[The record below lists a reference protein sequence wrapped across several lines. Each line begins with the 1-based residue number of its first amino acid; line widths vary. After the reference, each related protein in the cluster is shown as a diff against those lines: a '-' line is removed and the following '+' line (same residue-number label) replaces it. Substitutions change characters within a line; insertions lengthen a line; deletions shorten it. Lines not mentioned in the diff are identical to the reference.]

1 MWPELVRAPA
11 SPDFYV
17 LPSHFFMNLKQARI
31 LVVDDEP
38 DVLFALKLLLKT
50 EVREVVTEKNPELL
64 LSLLRQQ
71 RFDTVLLDMNYRSGQ
86 ATGNEGFYW
95 LGRIREHD
103 PSTAVILITAYGD
116 VRTAVRALKTG
127 ATDFLLKPWH
137 NEQLLQTLAA
147 ALQPKT
153 GNKSGGTPKKVV
165 GPAVATA
172 LLGESAAMQ
181 EVRAIIEK
189 VAPTEANV
197 LLLGE
202 NGTGKE
208 LVAKSLHEQSRRAAR
223 PFVAADVAALSEG
236 LFESELFGHTKGAF
250 TDAQASRVG
259 RFEAATGGTLF
270 LDEIGNIGLPQQAKL
285 LTALQNRQVVPVGS
299 NTPIPVDIR
308 LLSATNAP
316 LHALVARGSFRQD
329 LMYRLNTVEIMLPPL
344 RERADDVQLL
354 AQHFAQVYAARNRQP
369 VPEFSAAALR
379 KLQAHPW
386 PGNVREL
393 QHAVERAVIL
403 GAGSVLLP
411 VDFSFRNPESAAA
424 SAAPAPTVAEHPLPL
439 LEVEKNTIQQ
449 AIERHQGNL
458 TKAAKELGLT
468 RTALYRRLDKHDI

>member
-1 MWPELVRAPA
+1 MI
-11 SPDFYV
+11 
-17 LPSHFFMNLKQARI
+17 LKHARI

-71 RFDTVLLDMNYRSGQ
+71 PFDVVLLDMNYRSGQ

-95 LGRIREHD
+95 LGRILEHN
-103 PSTAVILITAYGD
+103 PTTAVILLTAYGD
-116 VRTAVRALKTG
+116 VRTAVRALKAG
-127 ATDFLLKPWH
+127 AADFLLKPWH

-147 ALQPKT
+147 ALQPKP
-153 GNKSGGTPKKVV
+153 GSKNGGTPKKVV
-165 GPAVATA
+165 GPAATSTT
-172 LLGESAAMQ
+172 LLGESTAMQ

-259 RFEAATGGTLF
+259 RFEAANGGTLF

-299 NTPIPVDIR
+299 NTSVPVDIR

-316 LHALVARGSFRQD
+316 LHALVARGAFRQD
-329 LMYRLNTVEIMLPPL
+329 LMYRLNTVEITLPPL
-344 RERADDVQLL
+344 RERDDDVQLL

-369 VPEFSAAALR
+369 MPEFSAGALR
-379 KLQAHPW
+379 KLREHTW

-393 QHAVERAVIL
+393 QHAVERAIIL
-403 GAGSVLLP
+403 GAGPVLLP
-411 VDFSFRNPESAAA
+411 TDFSFRNPESATA
-424 SAAPAPTVAEHPLPL
+424 SAPAATVAENPLPL

>member
-1 MWPELVRAPA
+1 MI
-11 SPDFYV
+11 
-17 LPSHFFMNLKQARI
+17 LKHARI

-38 DVLFALKLLLKT
+38 DVLFALKLLLKS
-50 EVREVVTEKNPELL
+50 EVREVVTERNPELL

-71 RFDTVLLDMNYRSGQ
+71 HFDAVLLDMNYRSGQ

-95 LGRIREHD
+95 LGRILEHD
-103 PSTAVILITAYGD
+103 PTTAVILMTAYGD
-116 VRTAVRALKTG
+116 VRTAVRALKAG

-137 NEQLLQTLAA
+137 NDQLLQTLAA
-147 ALQPKT
+147 ALQPKP
-153 GNKSGGTPKKVV
+153 GGKSGGNPKKVV
-165 GPAVATA
+165 GPAAATT

-181 EVRAIIEK
+181 EVRAILEK

-236 LFESELFGHTKGAF
+236 LFESELFGHIKGAF

-299 NTPIPVDIR
+299 NIPVPVDIR
-308 LLSATNAP
+308 LVSATNAP
-316 LHALVARGSFRQD
+316 LHALVARGAFRQD

-344 RERADDVQLL
+344 RERDNDVQLL
-354 AQHFAQVYAARNRQP
+354 AQHFVQVYAARNRQP

-379 KLQAHPW
+379 KLREHTW

-411 VDFSFRNPESAAA
+411 ADFSFRNPEWTDASAAA
-424 SAAPAPTVAEHPLPL
+424 APATTVAEHPLPL

-458 TKAAKELGLT
+458 TKAAKELGIT

>member
-1 MWPELVRAPA
+1 MCYIFRFLSGPRFTKPF
-11 SPDFYV
+11 SM
-17 LPSHFFMNLKQARI
+17 LPKHARI

-50 EVREVVTEKNPELL
+50 EVREVVTERNPELL

-71 RFDTVLLDMNYRSGQ
+71 PFDAVLLDMNYRSGQ

-95 LGRIREHD
+95 LSRIREHD
-103 PSTAVILITAYGD
+103 PTTAVILLTAYGD
-116 VRTAVRALKTG
+116 VRTAVRALKAG

-153 GNKSGGTPKKVV
+153 GRKSGGSPKQLA
-165 GPAVATA
+165 GPAAATA

-299 NTPIPVDIR
+299 NAPVPVDIR

-316 LHALVARGSFRQD
+316 LHALVARGAFRQD
-329 LMYRLNTVEIMLPPL
+329 LMYRLNTVEITLPPL
-344 RERADDVQLL
+344 RERDDVPLL
-354 AQHFAQVYAARNRQP
+354 ARHFAQVYAARNRQP

-379 KLQAHPW
+379 KLREHPW

-403 GAGSVLLP
+403 GAGPVLHP
-411 VDFSFRNPESAAA
+411 ADFSFRSPESAPATAA
-424 SAAPAPTVAEHPLPL
+424 ATAATGAEQPLPL

>member
-1 MWPELVRAPA
+1 MI
-11 SPDFYV
+11 
-17 LPSHFFMNLKQARI
+17 LKHARI

-64 LSLLRQQ
+64 LSLLGQQ
-71 RFDTVLLDMNYRSGQ
+71 HFDAVLLDMNYRSGQ

-95 LGRIREHD
+95 LERIREHD
-103 PSTAVILITAYGD
+103 PTTAVILLTAYGD
-116 VRTAVRALKTG
+116 VRTAVRALKVG

-147 ALQPKT
+147 ALQPKI
-153 GNKSGGTPKKVV
+153 GSKSGGSPKKPA
-165 GPAVATA
+165 GPAVTT

-181 EVRAIIEK
+181 DVRAVIEK

-223 PFVAADVAALSEG
+223 PFVAVDVAALSEG

-299 NTPIPVDIR
+299 NTPVPVDIR

-316 LHALVARGSFRQD
+316 LHALVARGAFRQD
-329 LMYRLNTVEIMLPPL
+329 LMYRLNTVEITLPPL
-344 RERADDVQLL
+344 RERGDDVPLL

-379 KLQAHPW
+379 KLREHPW

-403 GAGSVLLP
+403 GTGPVLLP
-411 VDFSFRNPESAAA
+411 ADFSLRNPESAAA
-424 SAAPAPTVAEHPLPL
+424 SAAAAAVAESPLPL

-468 RTALYRRLDKHDI
+468 RTALYRRLDKHAI

>member
-1 MWPELVRAPA
+1 
-11 SPDFYV
+11 
-17 LPSHFFMNLKQARI
+17 MNLKHSRI

-50 EVREVVTEKNPELL
+50 EVREVVTERNPELL

-71 RFDTVLLDMNYRSGQ
+71 HFDAVLLDMNYRSGQ

-103 PSTAVILITAYGD
+103 PTTAVILLTAYGD
-116 VRTAVRALKTG
+116 VRTAVRALKAG

-137 NEQLLQTLAA
+137 NDQLLQTLAA
-147 ALQPKT
+147 ALQPKP
-153 GNKSGGTPKKVV
+153 GSKSGGTPKKVV
-165 GPAVATA
+165 GPATV

-223 PFVAADVAALSEG
+223 SFVAADVAALSEG

-270 LDEIGNIGLPQQAKL
+270 LDEIGNIILPQQAKL

-299 NTPIPVDIR
+299 NTPVPVDIR

-316 LHALVARGSFRQD
+316 LHALVARGTFRQD
-329 LMYRLNTVEIMLPPL
+329 LMYRLNTVEITLPPL
-344 RERADDVQLL
+344 RERDDDVQLL

-379 KLQAHPW
+379 KLREHAW

-403 GAGSVLLP
+403 GAGPVLLP
-411 VDFSFRNPESAAA
+411 ADFSFRNPESAAA
-424 SAAPAPTVAEHPLPL
+424 PAATVAEHPLPL

>member
-1 MWPELVRAPA
+1 MI
-11 SPDFYV
+11 SK
-17 LPSHFFMNLKQARI
+17 HARI

-64 LSLLRQQ
+64 LSLLR
-71 RFDTVLLDMNYRSGQ
+71 REHFDAILLDMNYRSGQ

-95 LGRIREHD
+95 LGRIREHN
-103 PSTAVILITAYGD
+103 PTTAVILITAYGD
-116 VRTAVRALKTG
+116 VRTAVRALKAG

-153 GNKSGGTPKKVV
+153 GRKSGGSPKKIA
-165 GPAVATA
+165 GPGAAATA

-236 LFESELFGHTKGAF
+236 LFESELFGHIKGAF

-299 NTPIPVDIR
+299 NAPVPVDIR

-316 LHALVARGSFRQD
+316 LHALVARGAFRQD
-329 LMYRLNTVEIMLPPL
+329 LMYRLNTVEITLPPL
-344 RERADDVQLL
+344 RERDNDVPLL
-354 AQHFAQVYAARNRQP
+354 AQHFAQVYATRNRQP

-379 KLQAHPW
+379 KLREHTW

-403 GAGSVLLP
+403 GTGPVLLP
-411 VDFSFRNPESAAA
+411 ADFSFRNPESAAA
-424 SAAPAPTVAEHPLPL
+424 SAGAAPAVTAAENPLPL

>member
-1 MWPELVRAPA
+1 MIPK
-11 SPDFYV
+11 
-17 LPSHFFMNLKQARI
+17 HARI
-31 LVVDDEP
+31 LVMDDEP
-38 DVLFALKLLLKT
+38 DVLFALKLLLKP

-71 RFDTVLLDMNYRSGQ
+71 PFDAVLLDMNYRSGQ

-103 PSTAVILITAYGD
+103 PTTAVILLTAYGD
-116 VRTAVRALKTG
+116 VRTAVRALKAG

-137 NEQLLQTLAA
+137 NDQLLQTLAA

-153 GNKSGGTPKKVV
+153 GSKSGGSPKKQA
-165 GPAVATA
+165 GPAVTT

-181 EVRAIIEK
+181 DVRAIIEK

-208 LVAKSLHEQSRRAAR
+208 LVAKSLHEQSRRAAQS
-223 PFVAADVAALSEG
+223 FVAADVAALSEG

-250 TDAQASRVG
+250 TDAQVSRVG

-299 NTPIPVDIR
+299 NVPVPVDIR

-316 LHALVARGSFRQD
+316 LHALVARGTFRQD
-329 LMYRLNTVEIMLPPL
+329 LMYRLNTVEITLPPL
-344 RERADDVQLL
+344 RERADDVHLL

-369 VPEFSAAALR
+369 MPEFSAAALR
-379 KLQAHPW
+379 KLREHPW

-403 GAGSVLLP
+403 GTGPVLLP
-411 VDFSFRNPESAAA
+411 ADFSFRNPESAAA
-424 SAAPAPTVAEHPLPL
+424 SAAAATAAEHPLPL
-439 LEVEKNTIQQ
+439 LAVEKNTIQQ

>member
-1 MWPELVRAPA
+1 
-11 SPDFYV
+11 
-17 LPSHFFMNLKQARI
+17 MNLKHARI

-38 DVLFALKLLLKT
+38 DVLFALKLLLKS

-71 RFDTVLLDMNYRSGQ
+71 HFDVVLLDMNYRSGQ

-103 PSTAVILITAYGD
+103 PTTAVILITAYGD
-116 VRTAVRALKTG
+116 VRTAVRALKAG

-137 NEQLLQTLAA
+137 NDQLLQTLAA

-153 GNKSGGTPKKVV
+153 GSKSGGSLKKVV
-165 GPAVATA
+165 GPAATSTT

-270 LDEIGNIGLPQQAKL
+270 LDEIGNIALPQQAKL

-299 NTPIPVDIR
+299 NAPVPVNIR

-316 LHALVARGSFRQD
+316 LHALVARGAFRQD
-329 LMYRLNTVEIMLPPL
+329 LMYRLNTVEITLPPL
-344 RERADDVQLL
+344 RERDDDVQLL

-379 KLQAHPW
+379 KLREHAW

-403 GAGSVLLP
+403 GNGPVLLP
-411 VDFSFRNPESAAA
+411 ADFSFRNSESATA
-424 SAAPAPTVAEHPLPL
+424 AAPAATVAENPLPL

>member
-1 MWPELVRAPA
+1 
-11 SPDFYV
+11 
-17 LPSHFFMNLKQARI
+17 MNLKHARI

-38 DVLFALKLLLKT
+38 DVLFALRLLLKT
-50 EVREVVTEKNPELL
+50 EVREVVTEKNPERL
-64 LSLLRQQ
+64 LSLLGQQ
-71 RFDTVLLDMNYRSGQ
+71 PFDAVLLDMNYRSGQ
-86 ATGNEGFYW
+86 TTGNEGFYW
-95 LGRIREHD
+95 LGRIREHA
-103 PSTAVILITAYGD
+103 PTTAVLLLTAYGD
-116 VRTAVRALKTG
+116 VRTAVRALKAG

-137 NEQLLQTLAA
+137 NEQLLHTLAA
-147 ALQPKT
+147 ALQTKT
-153 GNKSGGTPKKVV
+153 GSTSGSSSKKPVA
-165 GPAVATA
+165 PTAATA

-208 LVAKSLHEQSRRAAR
+208 LVAKALHEQSRRATR

-236 LFESELFGHTKGAF
+236 LFESELFGHIKGAF

-259 RFEAATGGTLF
+259 RFEAANGGTLF

-299 NTPIPVDIR
+299 NVPVPVDIR

-316 LHALVARGSFRQD
+316 LHALVARGTFRQD
-329 LMYRLNTVEIMLPPL
+329 LMYRLNTVEITLPPL
-344 RERADDVQLL
+344 RERADDVLLL
-354 AQHFAQVYAARNRQP
+354 ARHFAQVYAARNRQP

-379 KLQAHPW
+379 KLQEHAW

-403 GAGSVLLP
+403 GAGPVLLP
-411 VDFSFRNPESAAA
+411 ADFSLRNPESAT
-424 SAAPAPTVAEHPLPL
+424 AAPVTAMAEQPLPL

-449 AIERHQGNL
+449 AIARHQGNL

-468 RTALYRRLDKHDI
+468 RTALYRRLDKHAI

>member
-1 MWPELVRAPA
+1 ML
-11 SPDFYV
+11 
-17 LPSHFFMNLKQARI
+17 LKHARI

-71 RFDTVLLDMNYRSGQ
+71 RFDAVLLDMNYRSGQ

-95 LGRIREHD
+95 LSRILAQA
-103 PSTAVILITAYGD
+103 PAPAVVLLTAYGD
-116 VRTAVRALKTG
+116 VRTAVRALKAG

-137 NEQLLQTLAA
+137 NEQLLHTLAA
-147 ALQPKT
+147 ALQPRA
-153 GNKSGGTPKKVV
+153 GSKSGATPPKAG
-165 GPAVATA
+165 GPAAATA

-181 EVRAIIEK
+181 EVRAIIDK

-208 LVAKSLHEQSRRAAR
+208 LVAKALHEQSRRAAR

-236 LFESELFGHTKGAF
+236 VFESELFGHAKGAF

-299 NTPIPVDIR
+299 NAPVPVDIR

-316 LHALVARGSFRQD
+316 LHALVARGAFRQD
-329 LMYRLNTVEIMLPPL
+329 LMYRLNTVEITLPPL
-344 RERADDVQLL
+344 RERADDVPLL
-354 AQHFAQVYAARNRQP
+354 ARHFAQVYAARNRQP
-369 VPEFSAAALR
+369 TPEISAAALR
-379 KLQAHPW
+379 KLREHPW

-403 GAGSVLLP
+403 GAGPVLLP
-411 VDFSFRNPESAAA
+411 PDFSLRTPE
-424 SAAPAPTVAEHPLPL
+424 AAPAPAPAPTGTGTEPLAL
-439 LEVEKNTIQQ
+439 LEVEKNAIQQ
-449 AIERHQGNL
+449 AIARHRGNL
-458 TKAAKELGLT
+458 TQAAKELGLT
-468 RTALYRRLDKHDI
+468 RTALYRRLDKHAL

>member
-1 MWPELVRAPA
+1 MI
-11 SPDFYV
+11 
-17 LPSHFFMNLKQARI
+17 LKHARI

-38 DVLFALKLLLKT
+38 DVLFALKLLLKS

-71 RFDTVLLDMNYRSGQ
+71 HFDAVLLDMNYRSGQ

-95 LGRIREHD
+95 LSRIREHN
-103 PSTAVILITAYGD
+103 PTTAVILITAYGD
-116 VRTAVRALKTG
+116 VRTAVRALKAG

-137 NEQLLQTLAA
+137 NDQLLQTLAA
-147 ALQPKT
+147 ALQPKSSS
-153 GNKSGGTPKKVV
+153 KSGGTLKKVV
-165 GPAVATA
+165 GPAAATA

-223 PFVAADVAALSEG
+223 PYVAADVGALSEG

-270 LDEIGNIGLPQQAKL
+270 LDEIGNIALPQQAKL
-285 LTALQNRQVVPVGS
+285 LTALQNRQVVPLGS
-299 NTPIPVDIR
+299 NTPVPVDIR

-316 LHALVARGSFRQD
+316 LHALVARGAFRQD
-329 LMYRLNTVEIMLPPL
+329 LMYRLNTVEITLPPL
-344 RERADDVQLL
+344 RERDDDVQLL
-354 AQHFAQVYAARNRQP
+354 AQHFTQVYAARNRQS
-369 VPEFSAAALR
+369 VPEFSAGALR
-379 KLQAHPW
+379 KLREHTW

-403 GAGSVLLP
+403 GTGPVLLP
-411 VDFSFRNPESAAA
+411 ADFSFRNPESTTA
-424 SAAPAPTVAEHPLPL
+424 AAPAVTFAENPLPL

>member
-1 MWPELVRAPA
+1 MI
-11 SPDFYV
+11 
-17 LPSHFFMNLKQARI
+17 LKHARI
-31 LVVDDEP
+31 LVIDDEP
-38 DVLFALKLLLKT
+38 DVLFALKLLLKS

-71 RFDTVLLDMNYRSGQ
+71 HFDVVLLDMNYRSGQ

-103 PSTAVILITAYGD
+103 PTTAVILITAYGD
-116 VRTAVRALKTG
+116 VRTAVRALKAG

-137 NEQLLQTLAA
+137 NDQLLQTLAA

-153 GNKSGGTPKKVV
+153 GSKSGGTLKKVV
-165 GPAVATA
+165 APAATTA

-223 PFVAADVAALSEG
+223 PFVAADVGALSEG

-259 RFEAATGGTLF
+259 RFEAATSGTLF

-299 NTPIPVDIR
+299 NTPVPVDIR

-316 LHALVARGSFRQD
+316 LHALIARGAFRQD
-329 LMYRLNTVEIMLPPL
+329 LMYRLNTVEITLPPL
-344 RERADDVQLL
+344 RERDDDVQLL
-354 AQHFAQVYAARNRQP
+354 AQHFAQVYATRNRQP

-379 KLQAHPW
+379 KLREHTW

-411 VDFSFRNPESAAA
+411 SDFSFRNLESATA
-424 SAAPAPTVAEHPLPL
+424 AAPAATVAENPLPL

>member
-1 MWPELVRAPA
+1 M
-11 SPDFYV
+11 
-17 LPSHFFMNLKQARI
+17 LPKHARI

-38 DVLFALKLLLKT
+38 DVLFALKLLLKS
-50 EVREVVTEKNPELL
+50 EVREVVTERNPELL

-71 RFDTVLLDMNYRSGQ
+71 PFDAVLLDMNYRSGQ

-95 LGRIREHD
+95 LSRIREHA
-103 PSTAVILITAYGD
+103 PATAVILLTAYGD
-116 VRTAVRALKTG
+116 VRTAVRALKAG

-137 NEQLLQTLAA
+137 NDQLLQTLAA
-147 ALQPKT
+147 ALQSKP
-153 GNKSGGTPKKVV
+153 GSKSGGSPKKLA
-165 GPAVATA
+165 GPATT

-259 RFEAATGGTLF
+259 RFEVASGGTLF
-270 LDEIGNIGLPQQAKL
+270 LDEIGNIALPQQAKL

-299 NTPIPVDIR
+299 NAPVPVDIR

-316 LHALVARGSFRQD
+316 LHALVARGAFRQD
-329 LMYRLNTVEIMLPPL
+329 LMYRLNTVEITLPPL
-344 RERADDVQLL
+344 RERDDDVQLL
-354 AQHFAQVYAARNRQP
+354 ARHFAQVYALRNRQP
-369 VPEFSAAALR
+369 VPEFSAAALC
-379 KLQAHPW
+379 KLREHPW

-403 GAGSVLLP
+403 GAGPVLLP
-411 VDFSFRNPESAAA
+411 VDFSLRNPESAAA
-424 SAAPAPTVAEHPLPL
+424 AAAAAPAATGAEQPLPL

-468 RTALYRRLDKHDI
+468 RTALYRRLDKHDM

>member
-1 MWPELVRAPA
+1 
-11 SPDFYV
+11 
-17 LPSHFFMNLKQARI
+17 MNLKHARI

-38 DVLFALKLLLKT
+38 DVLFALRLLLKS
-50 EVREVVTEKNPELL
+50 EVREVVTERNPELL

-71 RFDTVLLDMNYRSGQ
+71 PFDAVLLDMNYRSGQ

-95 LGRIREHD
+95 LGRIREHN
-103 PSTAVILITAYGD
+103 PATTVILLTAYGD
-116 VRTAVRALKTG
+116 VRTAVRALKAG
-127 ATDFLLKPWH
+127 ASDFLLKPWH
-137 NEQLLQTLAA
+137 NDQLLQTLAA

-153 GNKSGGTPKKVV
+153 GSKSGGTPRKVA
-165 GPAVATA
+165 GPATA

-208 LVAKSLHEQSRRAAR
+208 LAARSLHEQSRRAAR

-270 LDEIGNIGLPQQAKL
+270 LDEIGNIALPQQAKL

-299 NTPIPVDIR
+299 NTPVPVDIR

-316 LHALVARGSFRQD
+316 LHALVARGTFRQD
-329 LMYRLNTVEIMLPPL
+329 LMYRLNTVEITLPPL

-354 AQHFAQVYAARNRQP
+354 AQHFAQVYAARNGQP
-369 VPEFSAAALR
+369 VPEFSTAALC
-379 KLQAHPW
+379 KLREHTW
-386 PGNVREL
+386 LGNVREL

-403 GAGSVLLP
+403 GAGPVLLP
-411 VDFSFRNPESAAA
+411 ADFSFRNPELAATSA
-424 SAAPAPTVAEHPLPL
+424 SAAPVAENPLPL

-449 AIERHQGNL
+449 AIARHQGNL

>member
-1 MWPELVRAPA
+1 MI
-11 SPDFYV
+11 
-17 LPSHFFMNLKQARI
+17 LKHARI

-38 DVLFALKLLLKT
+38 DVLFALKLLLKS
-50 EVREVVTEKNPELL
+50 EVREVATEKNPELL

-71 RFDTVLLDMNYRSGQ
+71 PFDAVLLDMNYRSGQ

-95 LGRIREHD
+95 LDRIREHD
-103 PSTAVILITAYGD
+103 LSTAVILLTAYGD
-116 VRTAVRALKTG
+116 VRTAVRALKAG

-137 NEQLLQTLAA
+137 NDQLLQTLAA
-147 ALQPKT
+147 ALQPKP
-153 GNKSGGTPKKVV
+153 GNKSGVGPKKPS
-165 GPAVATA
+165 GPAATTA

-250 TDAQASRVG
+250 TDAQASRMG

-299 NTPIPVDIR
+299 NVPIPVDIR

-329 LMYRLNTVEIMLPPL
+329 LMYRLNTVEITLPPL
-344 RERADDVQLL
+344 RERDNDVQLL
-354 AQHFAQVYAARNRQP
+354 AQHFAQVSAARNQRP
-369 VPEFSAAALR
+369 TPEFAPAALR
-379 KLQAHPW
+379 KLHEHPW

-403 GAGSVLLP
+403 GAGPALLP
-411 VDFSFRNPESAAA
+411 ADFSFRNPESTAA
-424 SAAPAPTVAEHPLPL
+424 SAVAAPATTAVEHPLPL
-439 LEVEKNTIQQ
+439 LEVEKATIQQ
-449 AIERHQGNL
+449 AIARHQGNL

-468 RTALYRRLDKHDI
+468 RTALYRRLDKHDM

>member
-1 MWPELVRAPA
+1 
-11 SPDFYV
+11 
-17 LPSHFFMNLKQARI
+17 MNLKHARI
-31 LVVDDEP
+31 LVVDDER
-38 DVLFALKLLLKT
+38 DVLFALRLLLKS
-50 EVREVVTEKNPELL
+50 EVREVVTERNPELL

-71 RFDTVLLDMNYRSGQ
+71 PFDAVLLDMNYRSGQ

-95 LGRIREHD
+95 LGCIREHA
-103 PSTAVILITAYGD
+103 PTTAVILLTAYGD
-116 VRTAVRALKTG
+116 VRTAVRALKAG

-137 NEQLLQTLAA
+137 NDQLLHTLAA

-153 GNKSGGTPKKVV
+153 GSTPKKVAR
-165 GPAVATA
+165 PATATA

-208 LVAKSLHEQSRRAAR
+208 LVAKALHEQSRRAAR

-259 RFEAATGGTLF
+259 RFEAASGGTLF

-299 NTPIPVDIR
+299 NTPVPVNIR

-316 LHALVARGSFRQD
+316 LHALVARGAFRQD
-329 LMYRLNTVEIMLPPL
+329 LLYRLNTVEITLPPL
-344 RERADDVQLL
+344 RERGDDVPLL
-354 AQHFAQVYAARNRQP
+354 ARHFAQVYAARNRQP

-379 KLQAHPW
+379 KLREHPW

-403 GAGSVLLP
+403 GAGPVLLP
-411 VDFSFRNPESAAA
+411 ADFSLRSPESAAA
-424 SAAPAPTVAEHPLPL
+424 AAPTATGAEPPLPL

-449 AIERHQGNL
+449 AIARHQGNL
-458 TKAAKELGLT
+458 TKAARELGLT

>member
-1 MWPELVRAPA
+1 MWPELGRAPA
-11 SPDFYV
+11 NPDFYV
-17 LPSHFFMNLKQARI
+17 LPNCFFMLLKHARI

-38 DVLFALKLLLKT
+38 DVLFALRLLLKT

-71 RFDTVLLDMNYRSGQ
+71 PFDAVLLDMNYRSGQ

-103 PSTAVILITAYGD
+103 PATAVILLTAYGD
-116 VRTAVRALKTG
+116 VRTAVRALKAG

-137 NEQLLQTLAA
+137 NEQLLQTLAI
-147 ALQPKT
+147 ALQPKA
-153 GNKSGGTPKKVV
+153 GSKSGGSPKKPA
-165 GPAVATA
+165 GPATA

-223 PFVAADVAALSEG
+223 PFMAADVAALSEG

-299 NTPIPVDIR
+299 NTPVPVDIR
-308 LLSATNAP
+308 LLAATNAP
-316 LHALVARGSFRQD
+316 LHALVARGAFRQD
-329 LMYRLNTVEIMLPPL
+329 LMYRLNTVEITLPPL
-344 RERADDVQLL
+344 RERDDDVQLL
-354 AQHFAQVYAARNRQP
+354 AQHFAQVYALRNRQP

-379 KLQAHPW
+379 KLQDHPW

-411 VDFSFRNPESAAA
+411 ADFSFRNPESAAA
-424 SAAPAPTVAEHPLPL
+424 SAAAAPVADSALPL

-449 AIERHQGNL
+449 AIARHQGNL